1 MFARKEARE
10 NFLSMLQANA
20 KLEKDDDGAYTS
32 SAITEM
38 VGSIKEQLQTQYT
51 ERKSSDSVGMEQL
64 LLETDNPLTKIKTTT
79 GVSAEDIIKKD
90 KARHRL
96 DVKNR
101 ADKGQPTDVIN
112 PIISVVDARD
122 TATAENN
129 IDGVVMGTKEA
140 TLDHLETEV
149 GIAILGPA
157 LNKPNSNKRKKV
169 DDISIAAAIKVA
181 IEGARRPSFDSSND
195 ELTTLV
201 GYSYNWKHTIA
212 QNHDIFTQLATLLDI
227 KGWDVTPSMHVLNI
241 MKNVEFATKQTWG
254 EPLKDEFRKQTTLYL
269 NKKHTD
275 DTKKSV
281 LEALIKA
288 DKFRDISA
296 SPGTVDHDAEANAVL
311 DYLNYNSMIEDYSDT
326 SEEEVSDDESAY
338 STSSVS
344 DASADAHYTRR
355 AMKLKKQEQEKKERK
370 AAKKKK
376 ADKKDTSR
384 KSSKKSS
391 SKKSSSS
398 KKKDRTQ
405 DKDSDLKP
413 ALNEACPHCVT
424 MRKSFIHPEPPRK
437 CVWNPKAKVFRK
449 YSICNQMGIEFK
461 PKSAF
466 SYANGGVAPL
476 SQYKKAESSSESDSE

>member
-1 MFARKEARE
+1 
-10 NFLSMLQANA
+10 
-20 KLEKDDDGAYTS
+20 
-32 SAITEM
+32 
-38 VGSIKEQLQTQYT
+38 
-51 ERKSSDSVGMEQL
+51 MEEL
-64 LLETDNPLTKIKTTT
+64 LLDTDNPLTTIKTTT
-79 GVSAEDIIKKD
+79 GVSADDIIKKD

-96 DVKNR
+96 EVKNR
-101 ADKGQPTDVIN
+101 EDKGQPTDVIN
-112 PIISVVDARD
+112 PIIAMVDARD

-129 IDGVVMGTKEA
+129 INGVVMGTKEA

-169 DDISIAAAIKVA
+169 DDIRIAAAIKVA
-181 IEGARRPSFDSSND
+181 IEGARRPSFESSND
-195 ELTTLV
+195 ELTKLV

-212 QNHDIFTQLATLLDI
+212 QNHDIFTQLATLLDT

-241 MKNVEFATKQTWG
+241 MKNVEFATKQSWG
-254 EPLKDEFRKQTTLYL
+254 EPLKEEFRNQTTLYL

-275 DTKKSV
+275 DTKKLV
-281 LEALIKA
+281 LEAFTKA

-311 DYLNYNSMIEDYSDT
+311 DYLDYNSMIEDYSDT

-344 DASADAHYTRR
+344 DASADANYTRR
-355 AMKLKKQEQEKKERK
+355 AMKLKKQEQEKKGRK
-370 AAKKKK
+370 AAKKK

-391 SKKSSSS
+391 SSSKKSSSS
-398 KKKDRTQ
+398 RKKERTQ
-405 DKDSDLKP
+405 DRDSDLKP

-424 MRKSFIHPEPPRK
+424 MRKSFVHPEPPSK

-449 YSICNQMGIEFK
+449 FSICNQMGIEFK
-461 PKSAF
+461 PRSAF
-466 SYANGGVAPL
+466 SYANGGFPPL
-476 SQYKKAESSSESDSE
+476 SHYKKAESSSESDSE